1 MNQTSIRNTNTGQVK
16 VWDPVVRLFHWSL
29 VLFFA
34 IAYLTGEE
42 KSALHIWSGYA
53 VAVLVLLRLL
63 WGIVGTRHA
72 RFNDFVYRPTTIK
85 TYLKDV
91 LYLRP
96 KRYLGHNP
104 AGGAMILLMLT
115 SLILASLSGLA
126 VYGADAGAG
135 PLAGWLAGS
144 PEWLEGVLEETHE
157 FLANFTVVL
166 VLLHIAGVIV
176 ESGLHSEN
184 LVRAMFT
191 GRKRV

>member
-1 MNQTSIRNTNTGQVK
+1 MNYSTKQNPGARETM

-29 VLFFA
+29 VLFFT

-42 KSALHIWSGYA
+42 ESALHIWSGYA
-53 VAVLVLLRLL
+53 VASLVLLRLL

-72 RFNDFVYRPTTIK
+72 RFSDFVFRPATIK

-104 AGGAMILLMLT
+104 AGGAMILLMLA
-115 SLILASLSGLA
+115 SLILTSLSGLA

-135 PLAGWLAGS
+135 PLAGWLAAS
-144 PEWLEGVLEETHE
+144 PEWLEDILEETHE
-157 FLANFTVVL
+157 FFANFTVVL

-176 ESGLHSEN
+176 ESALHSEN